1 MLPVGA
7 EITLHDEKERKK
19 EKTATHTPLCTESC
33 LYLYWQTRGEGTGK
47 FKLFFSSFA
56 HDVVS
61 GLSAVAVMEQC
72 DTALPPMFCQEL
84 WLYRVRLLIFH
95 LWQHENGAGTGVK
108 DKEGGEQ
115 TAAQTERQ
123 ADRRITAQTSR
134 GCLTS
139 ERRAGIQKMGVWEGD
154 LIGQVREQE

>member
-19 EKTATHTPLCTESC
+19 KNSHPHSTLHRIMSIPVLTDSWGGHGEI
-33 LYLYWQTRGEGTGK
+33 QT
-47 FKLFFSSFA
+47 LFFFFV

-61 GLSAVAVMEQC
+61 GLSAVAVTEQC

-84 WLYRVRLLIFH
+84 WLYRVILLIFH
-95 LWQHENGAGTGVK
+95 LRQHDNGAGTGVK